1 MTRRK
6 KIRRATMPVALA
18 YALIKRWMERE
29 LLNTTWRRP
38 WTHAGIRAQHLLEE
52 SPLVWR
58 VYQAGIAAGRPSEYQ
73 KPREIRTE
81 RERLGDAAT
90 TLRRQSGSVAKKIA
104 LGAAGAAVVGL
115 VARIVGPRVFGRG
128 HEGKEKRARLPFL
141 GGH

>member
-1 MTRRK
+1 
-6 KIRRATMPVALA
+6 MPVALA

-38 WTHAGIRAQHLLEE
+38 WTHAGTRAQHLLEE

-81 RERLGDAAT
+81 RDRLWHEIERRGRERVAQSVRPL
-90 TLRRQSGSVAKKIA
+90 TLRNAV
-104 LGAAGAAVVGL
+104 AAVVQTPEGDAL
-115 VARIVGPRVFGRG
+115 YRAYVKAAR
-128 HEGKEKRARLPFL
+128 
-141 GGH
+141 